1 MEQQH
6 TPPLNASELS
16 AITDTLENDWR
27 RDEVADTSTFGL
39 FGVTPGSP
47 KDIFTKI
54 AENYTKTINVT
65 VLLPNGNPA
74 VGVTV
79 AGMADNEGQPC
90 VTNEQGKTTGFS
102 VVPTTL
108 SITSPWIDIQ
118 DYSEEITNAEITIN
132 KIINLQ
138 FESSL
143 TFTYTSSTNVRM
155 SNNVTSI
162 DYDLIGGGGAG
173 GWAHDQDESEQ
184 WAQGGDCGAYQA
196 GTQQLSTTSDFGL
209 SIVVGSGGKGH
220 TDSGRN
226 TTVNGGSGGSTSIT
240 ITGDSS
246 GQKKFSAA
254 GGKGGTANIYRN
266 PGRNGHGGG
275 GQTQED
281 VNGTNLQ
288 AGELVLSGG
297 GGAYIHSHD
306 YLTGTSTNGGNG
318 ASMYREDSIAGNA
331 KNYGSGGG
339 GAVQFYSTVAVVTS
353 GSGYGGRVVLTLH
366 TN

>member
-6 TPPLNASELS
+6 PPPLNASELS

-79 AGMADNEGQPC
+79 AGMADNDGQPC

-132 KIINLQ
+132 KTINLQ
-138 FESSL
+138 FKSIL

-155 SNNVTSI
+155 SNNVTSV
-162 DYDLIGGGGAG
+162 DYGLIGGGGSG
-173 GWAHDQDESEQ
+173 GWARSREDESQQ
-184 WAQGGDCGAYQA
+184 WAQGGDCGAYQS
-196 GTQQLSTTSDFGL
+196 GTQQLSTTSDFGI
-209 SIVVGSGGKGH
+209 SITIGSGGN
-220 TDSGRN
+220 GRTGTWEDTYDGN
-226 TTVNGGSGGSTSIT
+226 NGGATSIT

-246 GQKKFSAA
+246 GQKNFSAA
-254 GGKGGTANIYRN
+254 GGAGGKAHYYND

-275 GQTQED
+275 GSTQND
-281 VNGTNLQ
+281 LNATNLQ
-288 AGELVLSGG
+288 AGDLVLSGG
-297 GGAYIHSHD
+297 GGAYILGRNPLS
-306 YLTGTSTNGGNG
+306 GTSTNGGNG
-318 ASMYREDSIAGNA
+318 SAVYDGDSTAGNA

-339 GAVQFYSTVAVVTS
+339 GACMYRYNHTVTS